1 MKRIIALIAAIGLIF
16 TLAAC
21 GGTAGTEKAPETTE
35 SQTAPETASETASET
50 ETASE
55 PEETGSETETAS
67 ETEVESEPLPESLN
81 VGFLKGPTGI
91 GAAYFMKQNREKALE
106 IAYNVTLEADAANVL
121 PSIIKGELD
130 IAAVPTN
137 AAAVLYNKTEGN
149 VKILAINTLGVLHIL
164 ENGETVQS
172 VADLKGKTILAT
184 GQGANPE
191 FVLNYILRANGL
203 EPGTDVTVEF
213 LPNDEIVAKMTA
225 GEAEVCML
233 PVPLATTVLMKG
245 ENARD
250 ALDLNAEWEKVSTDG
265 SILTQGCVVYRADK
279 VTDAAAFSFLR
290 DYEASINY
298 MKDEA
303 NLDAAAELA
312 VEFEI
317 VGAVPVAKAALPQ
330 CGLTY
335 VAGRDAMKGY
345 LDGYFNVLFEA
356 DPTSVGG
363 KLPDDGIYYEVDLN
377 SEGA

>member
-1 MKRIIALIAAIGLIF
+1 MKKIIALIAALALL
-16 TLAAC
+16 TSLAAC
-21 GGTAGTEKAPETTE
+21 AGNTETSTGAPESETSATE
-35 SQTAPETASETASET
+35 TAPESETGKEPASESETGSEPESET
-50 ETASE
+50 ESEPESGSE
-55 PEETGSETETAS
+55 PEET
-67 ETEVESEPLPESLN
+67 LPESLN
-81 VGFLKGPTGI
+81 AGFLKGPTGI
-91 GAAYFMKQNREKALE
+91 GAARFMEQNDAGELE
-106 IAYNVTLEADAANVL
+106 IAYKVTLEADASNIL
-121 PSIIKGELD
+121 PSVISGDLD

-137 AAAVLYNKTEGN
+137 AAAVLYNKTEGK

-191 FVLNYILRANGL
+191 YVLNYILRQNGL

-213 LPNDEIVAKMTA
+213 LPNDEIVTRMTTGKA
-225 GEAEVCML
+225 DLCML

-250 ALDLNAEWEKVSTDG
+250 ALDLNAEWEKVSADG

-279 VTDAAAFSFLR
+279 VSDAAAASFLR
-290 DYEASINY
+290 DYEASISY
-298 MKDEA
+298 MKDPA

-312 VEFEI
+312 VKYEI

-330 CGLTY
+330 CGLTF
-335 VAGRDAMKGY
+335 VSGKDAMKGY
-345 LDGYFNVLFEA
+345 LDGYFSVLFQA

-363 KLPDDGIYYEVDLN
+363 KLPDDGIYYEV
-377 SEGA
+377 A